1 MNYGQVGALSFG
13 QRVTAYE
20 KKNEWIRISANS
32 VAAQAPATAAPSSAQ
47 DRWVNASYVK
57 NGAVNTG
64 NSAATLAVRS
74 GPGINFSLVDTLS
87 NGQKVTVVE
96 NRNGWIRITPAT
108 STAVASASRPASVTG
123 SSVPAAPRPVV
134 VTAPPP
140 RPVVTRPPVYPP
152 VDNLVMNGDF
162 SGMALAL
169 PSASGDSTAELSGR
183 WLRSVTSAW
192 EISPAGGNLGSY
204 VRAAASQ
211 EAGRLLYVASDAKRS
226 KGSYVLRFDYILTG
240 SSDALGVKVFVSDRD
255 IVIGTDGGD
264 IRMNSS
270 QRAADL
276 TMLPASTVWATYY
289 LPVELGD
296 GYNYVYVLFVGNG
309 TGNTGI
315 DNISLSPRRR

>member
-1 MNYGQVGALSFG
+1 
-13 QRVTAYE
+13 
-20 KKNEWIRISANS
+20 
-32 VAAQAPATAAPSSAQ
+32 
-47 DRWVNASYVK
+47 
-57 NGAVNTG
+57 
-64 NSAATLAVRS
+64 
-74 GPGINFSLVDTLS
+74 
-87 NGQKVTVVE
+87 
-96 NRNGWIRITPAT
+96 
-108 STAVASASRPASVTG
+108 VTG